1 MLLMTAATG
10 AWATDV
16 TIATNQQQTSY
27 TSGDITISVSMVGDG
42 DGAQVSSWC
51 PMTIT
56 CGDGNVLQSV
66 VVTIGYYPDNASN
79 VTASAGSCEVSGDGN
94 KHSTYVTVTG
104 INASSVSIGCNGDVQ
119 IEQVVVNYS
128 PSAWA
133 DADVTWNSSNV
144 SDIQFWGGAP
154 DGYDSYTKEGITLR
168 GNADQCDAEWAEF
181 GNGPGI
187 MFAMNAPGG
196 YTFTAP
202 DGKKFTKIEITA
214 TTNEGWYTYAFFSQL
229 ESGWP
234 AGEAAAADF
243 NSTLKFTWTGSAASV
258 NLATTLNSF
267 GPSLASSIDFY
278 FEASPEPAEPSSYTV
293 TLKDGTDDADKWT
306 ITPAEATTTG
316 VAQGTQVEAK
326 YSGWKLVKSVKA
338 TKKGGA
344 AAGPTAYTL
353 AESSQGMIVG
363 TDGKAYDVADKDNLP
378 SGVTAAGVVVYKNG
392 ANGLAIAL
400 TDEASMMDWATACGE
415 SGAAAHTPTV
425 EGQTWKLPSQAE
437 WQQMFSANG
446 GNQDSYTGLNTALAA
461 AGGNS
466 SKLQEEKYWSS
477 SENDP
482 GVRAYYVLLDFG
494 DAYWSNGSEGFV
506 FQVRACLA
514 F

>member
-1 MLLMTAATG
+1 MRKKLLSLLVLLMTAATG

-154 DGYDSYTKEGITLR
+154 DPYDSYTKEGVTLR
-168 GNADQCDAEWAEF
+168 GNAEQCDAEWADF

-214 TTNEGWYTYAFFSQL
+214 TTYEGWYTYAFFSQL

-234 AGEAAAADF
+234 AGEEAAADF

-267 GPSLASSIDFY
+267 GPSLASSIEF
-278 FEASPEPAEPSSYTV
+278 
-293 TLKDGTDDADKWT
+293 TL
-306 ITPAEATTTG
+306 E
-316 VAQGTQVEAK
+316 
-326 YSGWKLVKSVKA
+326 
-338 TKKGGA
+338 
-344 AAGPTAYTL
+344 
-353 AESSQGMIVG
+353 
-363 TDGKAYDVADKDNLP
+363 
-378 SGVTAAGVVVYKNG
+378 
-392 ANGLAIAL
+392 
-400 TDEASMMDWATACGE
+400 
-415 SGAAAHTPTV
+415 
-425 EGQTWKLPSQAE
+425 
-437 WQQMFSANG
+437 
-446 GNQDSYTGLNTALAA
+446 
-461 AGGNS
+461 
-466 SKLQEEKYWSS
+466 
-477 SENDP
+477 
-482 GVRAYYVLLDFG
+482 
-494 DAYWSNGSEGFV
+494 
-506 FQVRACLA
+506 
-514 F
+514 